1 MTLLEII
8 ELIKSTALMQPN
20 VNAFSEGSIY
30 DYMNANPDISYSVV
44 FLTQQTHRET
54 EGFMHYSFYIF
65 YVDRLQSDLESN
77 RALIQSDG
85 MRVLSNIIRT
95 VCDNLDIEVPDV
107 TYVPYTQRFV
117 DEVAGVY
124 VSVEF
129 TVPIEDI
136 CAEKY

>member
-44 FLTQQTHRET
+44 FLTQQSHRET

>member
-44 FLTQQTHRET
+44 FLTQQSHRET

-65 YVDRLQSDLESN
+65 YCDRLQSDLDSN
-77 RALIQSDG
+77 RALIQSTG
-85 MRVLSNIIRT
+85 LRVLSNIIRT

-107 TYVPYTQRFV
+107 NYVPYTQKFA
-117 DEVAGVY
+117 DECCGVY

>member
-8 ELIKSTALMQPN
+8 ELIKSTALNQPN
-20 VNAFSEGSIY
+20 VNSAEEGDIY
-30 DYMNANPDISYSVV
+30 DYMNGNLDISYSVV

-65 YVDRLQSDLESN
+65 YVDRLQSDLDSN
-77 RALIQSDG
+77 RALIQSG
-85 MRVLSNIIRT
+85 GIRVLSNIIRT

-107 TYVPYTQRFV
+107 TYVPYSQRFA

-136 CAEKY
+136 CAEDY

>member
-8 ELIKSTALMQPN
+8 QTIKEAALSQPN

-30 DYMNANPDISYSVV
+30 DYMNGNPSIDYSVV
-44 FLTQQTHRET
+44 FLTQETHRET
-54 EGFMHYSFYIF
+54 EGFMHYNFYIF
-65 YVDRLQSDLESN
+65 YCDRLQSDLDSN
-77 RALIQSDG
+77 RALIQSNG
-85 MRVLSNIIRT
+85 MRVHSNIIRT
-95 VCDNLDIEVPDV
+95 VCNNLDIEVPDV
-107 TYVPYTQRFV
+107 TYVPYSQKFS

-136 CAEKY
+136 CAEEY

>member
-54 EGFMHYSFYIF
+54 EGFFHYNFYIF

-77 RALIQSDG
+77 RALIQSTG
-85 MRVLSNIIRT
+85 LRVLSNIIRT
-95 VCDNLDIEVPDV
+95 VCDSIDIEVPDV
-107 TYVPYTQRFV
+107 TYVPYTQRFA

>member
-44 FLTQQTHRET
+44 FLTQQSHRET
-54 EGFMHYSFYIF
+54 EDFMHYSFYIF

-95 VCDNLDIEVPDV
+95 VCDNLDIDVPDV
-107 TYVPYTQRFV
+107 TYVPYTQKFA
-117 DEVAGVY
+117 DECCGVY

>member
-8 ELIKSTALMQPN
+8 QTIKEVALSQPN

-30 DYMNANPDISYSVV
+30 DYMNANPSISYSVV

-65 YVDRLQSDLESN
+65 YCDRLQSDLDSN
-77 RALIQSDG
+77 RALIQSTG
-85 MRVLSNIIRT
+85 LRVLSNIIRT
-95 VCDNLDIEVPDV
+95 VCDNLDMEVPDV
-107 TYVPYTQRFV
+107 TYIPYTQRFS

-124 VSVEF
+124 ASVEF
-129 TVPIEDI
+129 TVPIDDI
-136 CAEKY
+136 CAEEY

>member
-8 ELIKSTALMQPN
+8 ELIKEAALSQPN

-65 YVDRLQSDLESN
+65 YVDRLQSDLDSN
-77 RALIQSDG
+77 RALIQSGG

-107 TYVPYTQRFV
+107 TYVPYNQRFA
-117 DEVAGVY
+117 DECAGVY
-124 VSVEF
+124 ASVEF

-136 CAEKY
+136 CAEEY

>member
-8 ELIKSTALMQPN
+8 QTIKEAALSQPN

-54 EGFMHYSFYIF
+54 EGFFHYNFYIF
-65 YVDRLQSDLESN
+65 YVDRLQSDLETD
-77 RALIQSDG
+77 RALIQSTG

-95 VCDNLDIEVPDV
+95 VCDNLDMEVPDA
-107 TYVPYTQRFV
+107 TYAPYSQRFP
-117 DEVAGVY
+117 DECAGVY
-124 VSVEF
+124 ASVEF

-136 CAEKY
+136 CAEDY